1 MDKYGYYNKD
11 INYNPDIEY
20 DKHINHN
27 NATPYDQISNY
38 KKSFSQRLGE
48 ANVMP
53 TGMLEP
59 VSNTDLAI
67 LSMLKGDT
75 EIED

>member
-1 MDKYGYYNKD
+1 MDKHGYYNKD

-20 DKHINHN
+20 DKHINLN
-27 NATPYDQISNY
+27 YATPYDQINND

-53 TGMLEP
+53 TGMLDP

-67 LSMLKGDT
+67 LSILRGDT
-75 EIED
+75 EIKD